1 MRIITGDECGLLKE
15 VIPELSRPPPTA
27 DVNNNSDGAAA
38 TAIHVGRARPSATS
52 IQAAAAAQMQHG
64 SGVSGGS
71 GFVSSS
77 AVRRIEHN
85 HGEGMQSRERGVI
98 SMTFVPSQ
106 QLDDDDTSSSSFQ
119 FATLRMNGVV
129 QLWSG
134 SRSSDD
140 DEAEGHIS
148 PATYRQIGVCQ
159 NVFQDITTKKKKSR
173 EANDDDE
180 EENENDVSS
189 SFVNKDGSSSSKAAA
204 ATVTGWNAHQPIR
217 PIAMVSSCK
226 HDMTTATNTANTANS
241 NNNNPILACADSL
254 GNISLLNSHKLQKK
268 GGVVQTYNAF
278 DLSTNQI
285 INSQTISSTA
295 NNSGTNNNTAILT
308 YTKGRYSNT
317 SICTAIEICH
327 DGERL
332 AVGGRERGVRLLDL
346 ESGKLVWKAK
356 NLPPDPQTLLQQ
368 PQWTTA
374 IQAIHHH
381 GSSDGGVTNLL
392 ATGTAYKQVQIYD
405 IRTSSTTRRP
415 VLYTPEGNLFEHRI
429 TSLCQLHDNNT
440 LAIGDS
446 IGDCHLIDMR
456 KMHSGKQYSARKQH
470 AKEEIGLGRLVGPG
484 GSIRTLVRHPSLPY
498 LACVGLDRK
507 LWTWDVSKRKMMDCV
522 YLKQRLNCAL
532 FCGDD
537 SWNGADNNNDD
548 DIDDEENGNNYDGEV
563 DYNIQDEEWN
573 NKRERELEKDHQD
586 EVEDYIDSDDDN
598 DGDAQDSEETASD
611 SEDGDDD
618 DSSEGS
624 SSEENE
630 EEERAHRMK
639 QKRGKRQKV

>member
-15 VIPELSRPPPTA
+15 VIPELSRPPPTT
-27 DVNNNSDGAAA
+27 DNSGAAA
-38 TAIHVGRARPSATS
+38 TAIHVGKARPSATS
-52 IQAAAAAQMQHG
+52 IQAAAAAQMQHE
-64 SGVSGGS
+64 SGVSGGG
-71 GFVSSS
+71 GFVPSS
-77 AVRRIEHN
+77 AVRRIERN
-85 HGEGMQSRERGVI
+85 HGEEMQSRERGVI

-106 QLDDDDTSSSSFQ
+106 QLDDHDTSSFQ

-129 QLWSG
+129 QSWSG
-134 SRSSDD
+134 SRSSNGEDD
-140 DEAEGHIS
+140 DMAEGHIT

-159 NVFQDITTKKKKSR
+159 NVFQDITTKKTKSR
-173 EANDDDE
+173 EVDDDE

-189 SFVNKDGSSSSKAAA
+189 SFVDGDKDGSSSNNNTA
-204 ATVTGWNAHQPIR
+204 VTGWNAHQPIR

-226 HDMTTATNTANTANS
+226 HDTTTTADNTSSNS
-241 NNNNPILACADSL
+241 NNPILACADSL
-254 GNISLLNSHKLQKK
+254 GNISLLNSHKLQK
-268 GGVVQTYNAF
+268 GVVQTYNAF

-368 PQWTTA
+368 PQWTTS
-374 IQAIHHH
+374 IQAIHQPSSSG
-381 GSSDGGVTNLL
+381 GSSDGMTNLL

-484 GSIRTLVRHPSLPY
+484 GSIRSLVRHPSLPY

-548 DIDDEENGNNYDGEV
+548 NIDEEENGEV
-563 DYNIQDEEWN
+563 DYIQDEEWN

-598 DGDAQDSEETASD
+598 DGDDAQDSGETASD

-624 SSEENE
+624 SSEEDD
-630 EEERAHRMK
+630 EEEREHHMK
-639 QKRGKRQKV
+639 QRRGKRQKV

>member
-15 VIPELSRPPPTA
+15 VIPELSRPPPTT
-27 DVNNNSDGAAA
+27 DVNNSDGAAA
-38 TAIHVGRARPSATS
+38 TAIHVGKARPSATS

-64 SGVSGGS
+64 SGVSGGG

-106 QLDDDDTSSSSFQ
+106 QLDDDTSSSFQ

-140 DEAEGHIS
+140 DEAEGHIT

-173 EANDDDE
+173 DTDDDDE

-189 SFVNKDGSSSSKAAA
+189 SFADKDGSSNNNTA

-217 PIAMVSSCK
+217 PIAMVSSCR
-226 HDMTTATNTANTANS
+226 HDMTTATNTANS
-241 NNNNPILACADSL
+241 NNNPILACADSL
-254 GNISLLNSHKLQKK
+254 GNISLLNSHKLQK
-268 GGVVQTYNAF
+268 GVVQTYNAF

-374 IQAIHHH
+374 IQEIHH
-381 GSSDGGVTNLL
+381 GSSDGVTNLL

-429 TSLCQLHDNNT
+429 TSLCQLHDNHT

-537 SWNGADNNNDD
+537 SWNGADNNDN
-548 DIDDEENGNNYDGEV
+548 DIDGEENGDNYDGEV
-563 DYNIQDEEWN
+563 DYIQDEEWN

-598 DGDAQDSEETASD
+598 DGDAQDSGETASD

-618 DSSEGS
+618 DDSSEGS
-624 SSEENE
+624 SSSSSNEEE